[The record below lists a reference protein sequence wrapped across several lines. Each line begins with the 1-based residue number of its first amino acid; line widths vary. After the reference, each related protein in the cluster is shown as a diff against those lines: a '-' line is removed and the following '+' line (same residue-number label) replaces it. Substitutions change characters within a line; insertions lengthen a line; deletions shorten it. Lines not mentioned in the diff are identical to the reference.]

1 MIEYDNKYY
10 KQNIDK
16 NPIIKLEKEKIIE
29 SNHLDLYIEKNEQHN
44 NALSIEGWAYLTDI
58 NKTGKVYVGIKDK
71 TGKET
76 YYITEQ

>member
-44 NALSIEGWAYLTDI
+44 NALSIDRY
-58 NKTGKVYVGIKDK
+58 
-71 TGKET
+71 
-76 YYITEQ
+76 